1 MRPLSSLSHDSSPF
15 SYRFLRGQPEHV
27 YSQQCAQ
34 QLAALQAELSAKIEM
49 DELQQAVP
57 SGDISLPV
65 FEPPSEESLTS
76 QASAALGERALQRG
90 GEYVEE
96 RGEIEQRLDEEKQ
109 RREELS
115 AFAARAKAASPSSPA
130 D

>member
-1 MRPLSSLSHDSSPF
+1 VAL
-15 SYRFLRGQPEHV
+15 
-27 YSQQCAQ
+27 AQ
-34 QLAALQAELSAKIEM
+34 
-49 DELQQAVP
+49 
-57 SGDISLPV
+57 
-65 FEPPSEESLTS
+65 
-76 QASAALGERALQRG
+76 RALDKG

-115 AFAARAKAASPSSPA
+115 AFAARAKAASPSSPSNASNPPDA

>member
-1 MRPLSSLSHDSSPF
+1 LD
-15 SYRFLRGQPEHV
+15 
-27 YSQQCAQ
+27 
-34 QLAALQAELSAKIEM
+34 K
-49 DELQQAVP
+49 
-57 SGDISLPV
+57 
-65 FEPPSEESLTS
+65 
-76 QASAALGERALQRG
+76 G

>member
-1 MRPLSSLSHDSSPF
+1 
-15 SYRFLRGQPEHV
+15 
-27 YSQQCAQ
+27 
-34 QLAALQAELSAKIEM
+34 M

-76 QASAALGERALQRG
+76 QASAALAQRALQRG
-90 GEYVEE
+90 GEYAEE

-115 AFAARAKAASPSSPA
+115 AFAARAKAASPSSPGSPGSPGSPPDAAA